1 MSLTQ
6 VFLGLGSNI
15 ERETHLCAGL
25 EALAGFL
32 VDMRCSAVF
41 ESQPVGIKSGPF
53 FNFVVSAFTD
63 LPLME
68 LDRRLKFIEA
78 DNGRYAPDRKGLPL
92 DIDVLLYGEQVGNFD
107 GLILPRAEIL
117 KNAFVLWPLSLIAP
131 DRIHPGV
138 GKSFAALWEE
148 AQIDQVLAPVAFEWR
163 GEQLTPL
170 DLLAIRSAHPP
181 ELQTGCQ
188 PADSLYAFNTLSRS
202 RLIASPSSG
211 PLKPFSSNGCTATA
225 RAAAAAPRR

>member
-6 VFLGLGSNI
+6 VYLGLGSNI
-15 ERETHLCAGL
+15 EREAHLCAGL
-25 EALAGFL
+25 DALAGFL
-32 VDMRCSAVF
+32 TDIRCSPVF

-53 FNFVVSAFTD
+53 FNLVVSAYTD

-92 DIDVLLYGEQVGNFD
+92 DIDVLLYGELMGNFD

-117 KNAFVLWPLSLIAP
+117 KNAFVLWPLSLMAP
-131 DRIHPGV
+131 ERVHPEA
-138 GKSFAALWEE
+138 GKSFAALWQD

-163 GEQLTPL
+163 DQSLTP
-170 DLLAIRSAHPP
+170 DALL
-181 ELQTGCQ
+181 
-188 PADSLYAFNTLSRS
+188 
-202 RLIASPSSG
+202 
-211 PLKPFSSNGCTATA
+211 
-225 RAAAAAPRR
+225 

>member
-6 VFLGLGSNI
+6 IFLGLGSNI
-15 ERETHLCAGL
+15 EREKHLSAGL
-25 EALAGFL
+25 EALDGFL
-32 VDMRCSAVF
+32 QQMTCSPVF

-53 FNFVVSAFTD
+53 FNLVVTGYTD

-78 DNGRYAPDRKGLPL
+78 DNGRYAPERRGLPL

-131 DRIHPGV
+131 ERLHPSV
-138 GKSFAALWEE
+138 SKTFKDLWRD

-163 GEQLTPL
+163 GMPLTPEV
-170 DLLAIRSAHPP
+170 LLNTHPW
-181 ELQTGCQ
+181 
-188 PADSLYAFNTLSRS
+188 
-202 RLIASPSSG
+202 
-211 PLKPFSSNGCTATA
+211 
-225 RAAAAAPRR
+225 

>member
-1 MSLTQ
+1 
-6 VFLGLGSNI
+6 
-15 ERETHLCAGL
+15 
-25 EALAGFL
+25 
-32 VDMRCSAVF
+32 
-41 ESQPVGIKSGPF
+41 VGIKSGPF
-53 FNFVVSAFTD
+53 FNFVVAAYTD

-138 GKSFAALWEE
+138 GKSFATLWDES
-148 AQIDQVLAPVAFEWR
+148 QIDQVLAPVAFEWR
-163 GEQLTPL
+163 GVPLTPL
-170 DLLAIRSAHPP
+170 ELL
-181 ELQTGCQ
+181 
-188 PADSLYAFNTLSRS
+188 
-202 RLIASPSSG
+202 SG
-211 PLKPFSSNGCTATA
+211 L
-225 RAAAAAPRR
+225 

>member
-6 VFLGLGSNI
+6 VYLGLGSNI
-15 ERETHLCAGL
+15 EREAHLQAGL
-25 EALAGFL
+25 DALAGFL
-32 VDMRCSAVF
+32 VDIRCSAVF
-41 ESQPVGIKSGPF
+41 ESQAVGIKSGPF

-92 DIDVLLYGEQVGNFD
+92 DIDVLLFGDLVGNFD

-131 DRIHPGV
+131 DRVHPGV
-138 GKSFAALWEE
+138 GKSFAALWSE

-163 GEQLTPL
+163 GEQLTPSN
-170 DLLAIRSAHPP
+170 LL
-181 ELQTGCQ
+181 
-188 PADSLYAFNTLSRS
+188 
-202 RLIASPSSG
+202 
-211 PLKPFSSNGCTATA
+211 
-225 RAAAAAPRR
+225 